1 MPVEQA
7 CAIRQ
12 MGILQCLNRVSDVY
26 ESIWSKGIKEAA
38 AAQSRTASE
47 ELKST
52 ISEAKASV
60 ELNQ

>member
-12 MGILQCLNRVSDVY
+12 VGILTCLNRVSDVY

-38 AAQSRTASE
+38 A
-47 ELKST
+47 
-52 ISEAKASV
+52 V
-60 ELNQ
+60 